1 MKSWKELCGHLSV
14 KVMIAVNI
22 ELILMAFVLDV
33 WSLISRL

>member
-1 MKSWKELCGHLSV
+1 MKSWKELCGHLYV

-22 ELILMAFVLDV
+22 ELILMAFVLDM